1 MSRQSFTLNQSPN
14 RASRRKL
21 SKKNKAGATEAKQPF
36 VNSRNVSLGL
46 LATAGL
52 MTVGMTCAAAGTSTH
67 TTANAFRNAVNNAA
81 NGDIVQLDAGG
92 GSGTSFEFQ
101 TSEALS
107 VNGRNGLTIRGINY
121 AVNTSVPVLI
131 RKPSDNFTTP
141 FLSIVNSSNI
151 VIQDLGFEGFNA
163 GALLVNESQVSLNN
177 VTFTGNSSTYDGGA
191 ILVYGSTLLITDS
204 DFVNNYSMEDGG
216 AISAFGSTVTIQDSR
231 FGNNIGEDEG
241 GAVHVYDSTLTIQ
254 GSLFYANDSNED
266 GGGAVSVYDSTLLI
280 TDSDFFANSADREGG
295 AIYVSNSI
303 VTIED
308 STFYYNDAA
317 EQGGA
322 IYAYISDLD
331 ILYSTF
337 EDNSSVYAGGAIFGK
352 ASNIT
357 VGNGYFYSNSAG
369 DFDPDNE
376 DFVYA
381 EEAGGAIF
389 MDSLVT
395 QSSEVV
401 GEDSLTRFYT
411 TDSGSLE
418 VYDSRFVDN
427 YSDDDGGA
435 IALRGTDA
443 TFIGTYFGYN
453 NSYDNGGA
461 IDFNDFN
468 YEDSITWTLDN
479 NTVLD
484 RTYAEI
490 SAELDIQNSTFIGN
504 ETGDEGG
511 AVYVEQSTATIQVS
525 TFEDNIAGDEG
536 GAIYIYEST
545 VTIEDSRFD
554 GNESTSEDGGAI
566 YIDYYSTVTIQN
578 STFEDNIAH
587 DDGGAIYI
595 YYYSTVTIQNSR
607 FYGNYAGQQ
616 GGAIYID
623 YESTVTIENSTFENN
638 SAHEEGGAIYIDAYS
653 SVTIQDSTFTN
664 NYSDQDGGAIY
675 ISESTVT
682 IQDSTFDGNTSSG
695 DGGAVYIDDYS
706 TVTIQDSTF
715 EDNSAD
721 EEGGAIYINYY
732 STVTIQ
738 NSTFTSNS
746 AVDGGA
752 ISVNYESNVTIQDS
766 TFDGNTSSDDGGA
779 ISVEIYYNIVT
790 IQNSTFVH
798 NYANGDGGAIY
809 SYNTLLH
816 IDGSTFY
823 DNGADGTGGAI
834 HAYEYTNVEIY
845 DSLFASNHANYGG
858 AISFKNSEFVI
869 ADSVFYE
876 NSASFGGG
884 AISGLQT
891 TNQDS
896 QVLYVVDSIFAD
908 NEVMYQSNNYPGG
921 AIAMKF
927 TGEDPQL
934 GDVAIWSSIFADNSA
949 YNAAAIFVR
958 NADFVEIN
966 GSIFNGNE
974 ASGAGRG
981 TTESA
986 VILVDI
992 EEVEIGYS
1000 QFYDGGAL
1008 TLDGVANSNIFASTF
1023 TENSGV
1029 YGGAIQMFGFDNDGI
1044 GGYHTLS
1051 YNTFVDNVGYTGPG
1065 FNVGNSILAADFS
1078 YLNLMANVFASS
1090 AHSNNQVY
1098 ILGLGDSINS
1108 DFNFT
1113 TAVVY
1118 PVGQSV
1124 TWEDLDLTRE
1134 LGIIQNATAGF
1145 GLYENDMEAIGWR
1158 PSRSSVLFN
1167 AVDSL
1172 ALAAS
1177 MGDGVRIPLTDFFT
1191 GARANS
1197 VGESGLETA
1206 GSLIANTPTPPATP
1220 PPPPVTP
1227 PPLPPLS
1234 HIVIP
1239 PAAAGA
1245 QTQFLVNGN
1254 NMSGTTTVIN
1264 GGIRLAWDSYQVNIT
1279 PTLTPGSLSGIATDG
1294 TLEYVVGDGT
1304 STTVSGFGL
1313 LPLSKV
1319 HVYILST
1326 PILLGTFTTDAD
1338 GKFTGSLVL
1347 PSTMA
1352 SGKHFL
1358 QVNGYTKQNTIAS
1371 GSVAVRVQRVVEN
1384 VATSKPLIF
1393 RVNSSQLTNKNKDLL
1408 NQLVQ
1413 EVRSVPGYLQKAKI
1427 IVNGSASPEGIARLN
1442 SRLAKSRANAVVSYL
1457 KELGIASEIIEV
1469 TQEDKRSRSAQV
1481 QVIYKNKA

>member
-1 MSRQSFTLNQSPN
+1 MSRQSITLQQTPN

-21 SKKNKAGATEAKQPF
+21 SKKNKAGVTEAKQPF

-67 TTANAFRNAVNNAA
+67 TTANAFRNAINNAA

-92 GSGTSFEFQ
+92 GSGTRFEFQ

-121 AVNTSVPVLI
+121 GVNSSVPVLV

-151 VIQDLGFEGFNA
+151 VIQDLGFADFNA
-163 GALLVNESQVSLNN
+163 GALLVDDSQVSLNN
-177 VTFTGNSSTYDGGA
+177 VTFSGNSSTNGGGA
-191 ILVYGSTLLITDS
+191 ISVYGSTLLITDS
-204 DFVNNYSMEDGG
+204 EFVDNFSMEDGG
-216 AISAFGSTVTIQDSR
+216 AISAFGSTITIQDSR

-241 GAVHVYDSTLTIQ
+241 GAVYVDDSTLTIQ
-254 GSLFYANDSNED
+254 GSIFYANDSNED
-266 GGGAVSVYDSTLLI
+266 GGGAVSVDDSTLLI
-280 TDSDFFANSADREGG
+280 TDSNFSSNSADREGG
-295 AIYVSNSI
+295 AIYITNSI
-303 VTIED
+303 ATIED
-308 STFYYNDAA
+308 SSFYFNDAA

-357 VGNGYFYSNSAG
+357 VGNGYFDGNTAG
-369 DFDPDNE
+369 DFDPDS
-376 DFVYA
+376 DIYYF

-418 VYDSRFVDN
+418 VNDSRFVNN
-427 YSDDDGGA
+427 YSEGDGGA

-453 NSYDNGGA
+453 DSNNNGGA

-468 YEDSITWTLDN
+468 YQDSITWTLDN
-479 NTVLD
+479 TTVID
-484 RTYAEI
+484 STDAEI

-504 ETGDEGG
+504 DTNDEGG
-511 AVYVEQSTATIQVS
+511 AVYVEESTVTIQVS

-536 GAIYIYEST
+536 GAIYINEST

-554 GNESTSEDGGAI
+554 GNESTIEEGGAI
-566 YIDYYSTVTIQN
+566 YIKDHSTVTIQV
-578 STFEDNIAH
+578 STFEDNIAG
-587 DDGGAIYI
+587 DEGGAIYI
-595 YYYSTVTIQNSR
+595 KDYSTVTIQNSR
-607 FYGNYAGQQ
+607 FYGNESTSEE
-616 GGAIYID
+616 GGALYIEN
-623 YESTVTIENSTFENN
+623 YSTVTIENSTFENN
-638 SAHEEGGAIYIDAYS
+638 SAHTEGGAIYIQDES
-653 SVTIQDSTFTN
+653 TLSIQDSTFTS
-664 NYSDQDGGAIY
+664 NYSGGEGGAIY
-675 ISESTVT
+675 IY
-682 IQDSTFDGNTSSG
+682 DS
-695 DGGAVYIDDYS
+695 A
-706 TVTIQDSTF
+706 VTIQDSTF

-721 EEGGAIYINYY
+721 DDGGAIYINYY

-738 NSTFTSNS
+738 DSTFTSNS

-752 ISVNYESNVTIQDS
+752 IVVNYESNVTIQDS
-766 TFDGNTSSDDGGA
+766 TFDGNTASDDGGA
-779 ISVEIYYNIVT
+779 IAVAYYYNTVT

-798 NYANGDGGAIY
+798 NYAEGDGGAIY
-809 SYNTLLH
+809 SYNDLLH

-823 DNGADGTGGAI
+823 DNRADANGGAI
-834 HAYEYTNVEIY
+834 HAYESTNVEIY
-845 DSLFASNHANYGG
+845 DSLFASNHADYGG

-876 NSASFGGG
+876 NSAIYGGG
-884 AISGLQT
+884 AIFGVQT

-896 QVLYVVDSIFAD
+896 QVLYVVDSIFVD

-921 AIAMKF
+921 AIAMVF

-949 YNAAAIFVR
+949 YDAAAVFVR

-966 GSIFNGNE
+966 GSIFNGNV
-974 ASGAGRG
+974 ASGAGMMG

-986 VILVDI
+986 VILVDV

-1023 TENSGV
+1023 TENSGL
-1029 YGGAIQMFGFDNDGI
+1029 YGGAIQIGDFTGI
-1044 GGYHTLS
+1044 GEDFSGYHTLS
-1051 YNTFVDNVGYTGPG
+1051 YNTFVDNVGFTHLGT
-1065 FNVGNSILAADFS
+1065 NLGNSIVAVGSD
-1078 YLNLMANVFASS
+1078 LNLMANVFASS

-1098 ILGLGDSINS
+1098 IILSGEHSFNS

-1113 TAVVY
+1113 TADVY

-1145 GLYENDMEAIGWR
+1145 GMYENDMEAIGWR

-1177 MGDGVRIPLTDFFT
+1177 MGDGVVIPLTDFFT

-1206 GSLIANTPTPPATP
+1206 GSLIANTPPATP